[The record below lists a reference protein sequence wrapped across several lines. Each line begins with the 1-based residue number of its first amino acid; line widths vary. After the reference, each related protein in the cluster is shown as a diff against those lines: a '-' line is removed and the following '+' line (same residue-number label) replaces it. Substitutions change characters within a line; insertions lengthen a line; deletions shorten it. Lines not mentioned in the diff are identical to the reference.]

1 MESMSSDS
9 LIGDVESIDE
19 DVCEEKDIYLLQK
32 VPSSRDHFEG
42 LKSKNNPIF
51 GEKIPSHTDLAL
63 QILDEV
69 IEEVRSV
76 DLKPLKLHQ
85 DGVAHSA
92 WSLQPAISHRSGL
105 QLPLKCFFE

>member
-1 MESMSSDS
+1 MSSDS

-63 QILDEV
+63 QIFDEV
-69 IEEVRSV
+69 IEGVRSV
-76 DLKPLKLHQ
+76 GLKPLKLHQ
-85 DGVAHSA
+85 DGVTHSA

-105 QLPLKCFFE
+105 QLPLKCPFE